1 MLLQHHFYVVVDR
14 KHCQK
19 FRELLGDNNV
29 FDKRRKV
36 LYEEA
41 KVKLPV
47 KFEPNSEM
55 KTSLESVSDYLLEVA
70 TGTEMETVPNSLY
83 DHLENW
89 VIALFNGKVTD
100 SLKAEIPNCW
110 ENYGDLLLIPGT
122 SFKNKF
128 WNDHRVEILEAICD
142 IFKVKRIARK
152 KSVINDQFRSPKT
165 EMLQGKDTWV
175 FRRENKITL
184 HFDITRSMFS
194 IGNISE
200 KLRVAKFNC
209 QGETV
214 VDLFA
219 GIGYWVLPFLVHA
232 KAEHVIAC
240 EWNPASVTALR
251 YNLEQHGLVGR
262 CTVLEG
268 DNRDVCPEGEADRV
282 SLGLIPSSEVSWRTA
297 CLALRD
303 RGGLLHIHGNVETTK
318 EQPRKEA
325 FREYAEAVR
334 EKINVILNEVKKKE
348 FCVSVSH
355 IECIKSYAPRIFHLV
370 VDLTCENKC

>member
-1 MLLQHHFYVVVDR
+1 MFQMLLQHHFYVVVDR

-70 TGTEMETVPNSLY
+70 TDTERETVPNSLY
-83 DHLENW
+83 DHLENR
-89 VIALFNGKVTD
+89 VIELVNGKVTD

-122 SFKNKF
+122 SFRDKF

-165 EMLQGKDTWV
+165 EMLRGKDTWV

-219 GIGYWVLPFLVHA
+219 GIGYWVLPFLVIILYLFVFLETRIIIFKVHA

-251 YNLEQHGLVGR
+251 YQMLGCNSVQYQL
-262 CTVLEG
+262 
-268 DNRDVCPEGEADRV
+268 
-282 SLGLIPSSEVSWRTA
+282 SLSYCYQIQPGAARA
-297 CLALRD
+297 GGALHSA
-303 RGGLLHIHGNVETTK
+303 GG
-318 EQPRKEA
+318 
-325 FREYAEAVR
+325 
-334 EKINVILNEVKKKE
+334 
-348 FCVSVSH
+348 
-355 IECIKSYAPRIFHLV
+355 
-370 VDLTCENKC
+370 